1 MQLQVGKTYHAHQPS
16 GELDLGCEVVEFPE
30 VNFTFKVLPKPTEVI
45 AESIDVNGSTKE
57 RVKLPKHLAKPEW
70 YWIQKDN
77 GVTCWFNQKYRQI
90 TEIR

>member
-1 MQLQVGKTYHAHQPS
+1 M
-16 GELDLGCEVVEFPE
+16 VEFPE

-70 YWIQKDN
+70 YAIERN
-77 GVTCWFNQKYRQI
+77 GKSCFLNSLYYQI
-90 TEIR
+90 TEAH